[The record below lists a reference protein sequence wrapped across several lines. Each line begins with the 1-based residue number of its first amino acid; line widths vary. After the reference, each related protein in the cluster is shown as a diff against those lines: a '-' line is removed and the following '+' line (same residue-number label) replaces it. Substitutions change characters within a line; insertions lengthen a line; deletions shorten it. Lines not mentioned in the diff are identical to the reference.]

1 MRQSELEALLKD
13 MSLQEKADQLLQL
26 NGTFYTGELDEIA
39 TGPIMEM
46 GLKSE
51 DICQAGSIL
60 GTYGAERLKEIQKKY
75 MEKQPHHIPMLFMMD
90 VIHGMKTIFPM
101 PLAMGAAFDP
111 SVAYTAAEIA
121 AKEASVSGLHVTF
134 SPMADLVR
142 DARWGRVME
151 STGEDAYM
159 NSLYTAAQ
167 VKGFQ
172 GDSGNLRE
180 KYKVASCVKHFAAY
194 GGAEAGRDY
203 NTVELSEQTLRE
215 YYLRSYQAGI
225 DAGVA
230 LVMTSFN
237 TVNGVPASV
246 NTWLM
251 REVLRKEMGF
261 EGVLISDYAAI
272 EETICHG
279 VSEDKADAAEKA
291 LKAGVDIDMMT
302 SCYSGHLAGLIR
314 GGKLEEGILDEAVMR
329 VLQLKNKLGL
339 FENPY
344 KDADPEEEKRWIL
357 CEEHRKA
364 ARDAACKTFVL
375 LKNERDSDGTALL
388 PLKKGKKT
396 AFIGPYVENQELL
409 SSWAVTGSKEDCVT
423 IRNAAEAVLGEE
435 AVFACGCPI
444 FGNDM
449 EIPSFN
455 GNIRCDVSEAERKG
469 MLEDAL
475 KKASEAEQVVLC
487 LGEHSAQSG
496 EAASRTMLDIP
507 EIQMELFREIY
518 RVNQNIVVVLFSG
531 RPLDLREISRKA
543 RTVLEVWFPGTEGG
557 NAILDVLT
565 GVQSPSGKLP
575 MSFPYCIAQEPLHYD
590 HYNTGRPNPNGR
602 VEKFRSRYL
611 DAPNEPLYPFGY
623 GLTYTEFSLSEVRL
637 DREQMEADGMIT
649 ASVIMKNEGTV
660 FGTETAQMYIRDLTA
675 SVVRPVRQ
683 LKGIQKVSLMPGESR
698 TVSFEITR
706 EQLQFMASDGKE
718 VLESGR
724 FAVYIG
730 TDSTTENCAEFVL
743 I

>member
-1 MRQSELEALLKD
+1 MKQSELEELLKD
-13 MSLQEKADQLLQL
+13 MSLQEKIDQLLQL
-26 NGTFYTGELDEIA
+26 SGVFYTGDMDEIA

-51 DICQAGSIL
+51 NIRQAGSIL
-60 GTYGAERLKEIQKKY
+60 GTYGAKKLKELQKQY
-75 MEKQPHHIPMLFMMD
+75 MEKQPHHIPLLFMMD

-111 SVAYTAAEIA
+111 SVACTAAEIA

-172 GDSGNLRE
+172 GDSGDLRE

-225 DAGVA
+225 NAGAA

-246 NTWLM
+246 NNWLM
-251 REVLRKEMGF
+251 RDVLRKEMGF
-261 EGVLISDYAAI
+261 QGVLISDYAAI

-279 VSEDKADAAEKA
+279 VSEDKKDAAEKA

-302 SCYSGHLAGLIR
+302 SCYSGNLAELIKEGR
-314 GGKLEEGILDEAVMR
+314 LEERILDESVMR

-344 KDADPEEEKRWIL
+344 KDGDPEEEKRWIL

-375 LKNERDSDGTALL
+375 LKNEKDSAGKALL
-388 PLKKGKKT
+388 PLNKGKKT
-396 AFIGPYVENQELL
+396 AFIGPYVENQEML
-409 SSWAVTGSKEDCVT
+409 SSWAVTGDTKDCVT
-423 IRNAAEAVLGEE
+423 IQSAAEEVFGEA
-435 AVFACGCPI
+435 AVFAKGCPI

-449 EIPSFN
+449 EIPSFS
-455 GNIRCDVSEAERKG
+455 GNICCDVSEQERKH
-469 MLEDAL
+469 MLEEAL
-475 KKASEAEQVVLC
+475 KKALEAEQVVLC
-487 LGEHSAQSG
+487 IGEHSAQSG
-496 EAASRTMLDIP
+496 EASSRAMLDIP
-507 EIQMELFREIY
+507 EIQMELFRSIY
-518 RVNQNIVVVLFSG
+518 GVNQNIVVVLFSG
-531 RPLDLREISRKA
+531 RPLDLREISGKA
-543 RTVLEVWFPGTEGG
+543 RAVLEVWMPGTEGG

-565 GVQSPSGKLP
+565 GSENPSGKLP
-575 MSFPYCIAQEPLHYD
+575 MSFPYCVGQEPIHYD
-590 HYNTGRPNPNGR
+590 SYNTGRPNPKDR
-602 VEKFRSRYL
+602 VEKFHSRYL
-611 DAPNEPLYPFGY
+611 DVPNEPLYPFGF
-623 GLTYTEFSLSEVRL
+623 GLSYTEFSLSEVRL
-637 DREQMEADGMIT
+637 DQTQMAEDGKVT
-649 ASVIMKNEGTV
+649 ASVLLKNEGSV
-660 FGTETAQMYIRDLTA
+660 FGTETVQMYIRDMTA
-675 SVVRPVRQ
+675 SVARPVRQ
-683 LKGIQKVSLMPGESR
+683 LKGIQKVSLNPGESR
-698 TVSFEITR
+698 LVSFEITR
-706 EQLQFMASDGKE
+706 EQLQFLAADGTV
-718 VLESGR
+718 VLEPGK
-724 FAVYIG
+724 FIVYIG
-730 TDSTTENCAEFVL
+730 TDSTTENGAEFVL
-743 I
+743 M